1 MVNNLY
7 GIKFFLISIVLISV
21 FACSTSSEVSDI
33 PIETTPEAVGRDITG
48 NIGTGGKT
56 VADSKVIT
64 STATP
69 VSKQTEKVENV
80 SREQKKTG
88 PKIEIGCPNRLNMS
102 QELRC
107 SFKYSGNVERV
118 KWTTSGGMPSESNAN
133 QFIVKFNKPG
143 VFTVTLEACN
153 RDACTTAVHKV
164 EIIEEISE
172 TKTTEKSTHS
182 PTPTKIASPV
192 VKQAEKSTHIPT
204 PTRIATPDSNL
215 IKKSTHSPTPTPT
228 ATLVSKQT
236 EKVENVSREQKKT
249 GPKIEIG
256 CPTRLNLSQELRCAF
271 RHSGNLERVKWTVPG
286 GIPSQSNESK
296 FIAKF
301 NQPGVF
307 IVTLEAC
314 NKDICTTV
322 EHKVEIIEE
331 KEEKKQTIKS
341 SKPTQESVSTDK
353 NSGEDKNV
361 NEKVKRD
368 KLNGVYPCVEDGT
381 KEFTSFL
388 FPPNLIT
395 GILPMGKMAGSHVT
409 PTDHLYILRNP
420 PIGEDTEYVVA
431 PADGQIVKIQRF
443 PQDQIAGWNSSIK
456 IPDYRVVIMHSCT
469 FFTIFIH
476 LGEFAPA
483 IAEQIGDMPLNSMWF
498 STKSKPIELKA
509 GDPIAKHGNTSFDW
523 SVHDADIVLPGFVVK
538 DHYDGEPWKI
548 HTVDPFQFYKEPLKS
563 ELLSKAIRKIEPREG
578 KIDYDV
584 EGTILGNWF
593 LDGTIS
599 YHGNSDPGGKYW
611 NGHLAIAYGYIDP
624 TQIRIS
630 IGLDTAIDD
639 DSDCNVC
646 FGAYGVRGNTP
657 DPAKVDST
665 SGIVKYE
672 LMSRQGPNHEQVG
685 NTSLGTFLVQ
695 HLGDR
700 TIKVEILAG
709 VSPDQVSGFS
719 DRALI
724 YRR

>member
-7 GIKFFLISIVLISV
+7 KIKFLFISIVLISV
-21 FACSTSSEVSDI
+21 FACSTSSEVSD
-33 PIETTPEAVGRDITG
+33 VGISVQTEG
-48 NIGTGGKT
+48 KKT
-56 VADSKVIT
+56 VTDVSIIPT
-64 STATP
+64 PTRISTP
-69 VSKQTEKVENV
+69 VPEQKVKVESV
-80 SREQKKTG
+80 SKEEKQSA
-88 PKIEIGCPNRLNMS
+88 PEIEIGCPNRLNMS

-118 KWTTSGGMPSESNAN
+118 TWTASGGMPSENNAN
-133 QFIVKFNKPG
+133 QFIVKFNKLG

-172 TKTTEKSTHS
+172 TKTTEKSTH
-182 PTPTKIASPV
+182 
-192 VKQAEKSTHIPT
+192 IPT
-204 PTRIATPDSNL
+204 PTRIATPVHEQKVKVES
-215 IKKSTHSPTPTPT
+215 
-228 ATLVSKQT
+228 VSKEGKQSAP
-236 EKVENVSREQKKT
+236 E
-249 GPKIEIG
+249 IEIG

-314 NKDICTTV
+314 NRDICTTV

-409 PTDHLYILRNP
+409 PTDHLYVLRNP
-420 PIGEDTEYVVA
+420 PIGEETEYVVA

-443 PQDQIAGWNSSIK
+443 PRDHIASWNSSIE

-476 LGEFAPA
+476 LGEIAPA
-483 IAEQIGDMPLNSMWF
+483 IAEQIGDMPLNSLWF

-509 GDPIAKHGNTSFDW
+509 GDPIAKYGGTSFDW
-523 SVHDADIVLPGFVVK
+523 SVHDADIILPGFVLK
-538 DHYDGEPWKI
+538 EHYDGEPWKI

-563 ELLSKAIRKIEPREG
+563 ELLSKAIRQVQPREG

-593 LDGTIS
+593 LDGTIN

-611 NGHLAIAYGYIDP
+611 NGHLTIAYGYIDP

-685 NTSLGTFLVQ
+685 NTSLGAFLVQ

-709 VSPDQVSGFS
+709 VPPDQVSGFS